1 MLQTLV
7 KLTVSQTS
15 GAKNLSSKPFAKE
28 RQELDRFLD
37 SLPNME
43 SHYCRDTTQKK
54 YLLPEWPTKQS
65 LYEIYKDDWCTERN
79 VRPLSI
85 AAFSEAFEIKNFSL
99 YLPKKDQC
107 EKCALYKVGN
117 LSPEE
122 FKEHRNK
129 KDEARKEKDTDKDE
143 GRVVFTVDLQAV
155 LMAPKSKIS
164 SLYYRTKLQVHNL
177 TFYNLKNK
185 DGF

>member
-1 MLQTLV
+1 
-7 KLTVSQTS
+7 
-15 GAKNLSSKPFAKE
+15 
-28 RQELDRFLD
+28 
-37 SLPNME
+37 ME

-79 VRPLSI
+79 VLPLSI
-85 AAFSEAFEIKNFSL
+85 TAFSEAFEIKNFSL